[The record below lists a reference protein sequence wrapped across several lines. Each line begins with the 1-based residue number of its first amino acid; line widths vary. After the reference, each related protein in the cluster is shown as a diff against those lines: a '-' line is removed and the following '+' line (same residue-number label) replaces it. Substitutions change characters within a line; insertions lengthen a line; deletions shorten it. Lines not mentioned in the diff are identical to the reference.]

1 MNYIRIIGAS
11 VSIADAL
18 IYQKRNWTMKKKS
31 AKSMTIGFIVAAVFV
46 AIDQLTKY
54 LAAVFLKTNGARVL
68 IPGVFELRYLE
79 NQSAAFGF
87 DIVTFLQ
94 RIFKIT
100 YFEANP
106 DAFLRFKMGVF
117 CVLTLIVVVLLGLI
131 YRRIPQGNK
140 RFYAMDAILIAFTA
154 GAIGNC
160 IDRVVH
166 NYVIDF
172 FYFSLINFPIF
183 NVADIYVTVSA
194 FLMIVFGL
202 FYYKEDDFEAVFPSK
217 KKKTVQDAK

>member
-1 MNYIRIIGAS
+1 MY
-11 VSIADAL
+11 VTDAL
-18 IYQKRNWTMKKKS
+18 IYQKRDIIMKRKS
-31 AKSMTIGFIVAAVFV
+31 TKAMMFGMIVIALLVALDQATKYMAAAV
-46 AIDQLTKY
+46 
-54 LAAVFLKTNGARVL
+54 LKANGPKVL

-87 DIVTFLQ
+87 DIVSFLQ
-94 RIFKIT
+94 RIFRIS

-106 DAFLRFKMGVF
+106 DAFLAFKMGVF
-117 CVLTLIVVVLLGLI
+117 SLLTLVVVFLLVLV
-131 YRRIPQGNK
+131 YRRIPEANK
-140 RFYAMDAILIAFTA
+140 HLRYMDGILLAFAA

-194 FLMIVFGL
+194 FLMIVLGL
-202 FYYKEDDFEAVFPSK
+202 FYYKEEDFETVFPSK
-217 KKKTVQDAK
+217 KKKETVSDAK